1 MVMQY
6 RHIFFDLDHTLWD
19 FDLNARE
26 ALLDLY
32 EVLGLKDEGVTDFEI
47 FYTSY
52 LHHNKILW
60 DRYHHGYI
68 STEELKWKRMWRT
81 LLDFKIGSEP
91 LARNMSATFLQLLPE
106 KQHLFP
112 YAPEILTYLRE
123 KGYGLHLITNGFEE
137 TQWRKLRNSR
147 LDGYFAEVI
156 TSERSGSVKPNPGIF
171 EYALKR
177 TGASLRESIMIGDNP
192 DADIEGAL
200 NMGMD
205 CIFVNHGPD
214 EVPSPATY
222 SVRNLRELESIL

>member
-1 MVMQY
+1 
-6 RHIFFDLDHTLWD
+6 
-19 FDLNARE
+19 
-26 ALLDLY
+26 
-32 EVLGLKDEGVTDFEI
+32 
-47 FYTSY
+47 
-52 LHHNKILW
+52 
-60 DRYHHGYI
+60 
-68 STEELKWKRMWRT
+68 MWRT

-192 DADIEGAL
+192 DADIQGAL